1 MKNTILYKII
11 SYVSLLLAGL
21 FFFELIKEFR
31 DFSLMEMSFI
41 ALVSLILISCNTWIS
56 ISFLMKKIKPGV
68 LLMIF
73 QIVMIVFT
81 NWVLFQIYTSEVVCT
96 EKVLSH

>member
-1 MKNTILYKII
+1 MKNTIIYKMI
-11 SYVSLLLAGL
+11 SYVSLVLAGV

-31 DFSLMEMSFI
+31 DFSLMEMSLI
-41 ALVSLILISCNTWIS
+41 ALVSLILISCNAFIS

-73 QIVMIVFT
+73 QIVMIIFT